1 MAAAPIDILPLYVK
15 AGSIVPMGEEM
26 EYATQKPASNIE
38 LRIYPGADGQ
48 FTLYEDEN
56 NNYNYEKGKFATI
69 TFKWNDATRT
79 LSISDAKGNF
89 PGMLQNRTI
98 NVVLVKRGNGVDEA
112 ASTKF
117 DKTISYKNKALT
129 IKF

>member
-1 MAAAPIDILPLYVK
+1 MR

-69 TFKWNDATRT
+69 TFKWIDATKT
-79 LSISDAKGNF
+79 LSVSEVQGSF
-89 PGMLQNRTI
+89 PGMLQSRKFNVVVVKDGNGAGETISTRFDQTI
-98 NVVLVKRGNGVDEA
+98 N
-112 ASTKF
+112 
-117 DKTISYKNKALT
+117 YKGKAITVSL
-129 IKF
+129 KK